1 EDREHV
7 EGGAARAAVLLCDRG
22 AEQARVGGLAMQ
34 FARDLA
40 GALPLVQVGDDLLAR
55 EVGGELTERLLLVGV
70 PADHFGGGHAY
81 SPFQTGSR
89 FCMKAMTPSRVSA
102 LVVRRARALSV
113 SSQGRSSAGTLPSMM
128 PRATVLLACTA
139 SGAPFATSAARAR
152 AVSRTSACGT
162 TRLTRPQRS
171 ASADDIGLPV
181 RTSSIATA
189 RGMAWPMRKTPP
201 APAIRP
207 RCTSG
212 RPNSALSEATTRS
225 LARAS
230 SVPPPRAVPL
240 TAAMTGLEMWCLT
253 TPAKPQCAVSGGVTP
268 SGPLVPRALRSAP

>member
-1 EDREHV
+1 EVGACTRGDVELRTVDDVLVAVTTRGRADVRDVGAAAGLGDRERTDRATLERGTREPLDQVGVARRDDVRGGDAVAEQRRDQARRTTGEDDLLEDREHV

-113 SSQGRSSAGTLPSMM
+113 SSQGRSSAGT
-128 PRATVLLACTA
+128 
-139 SGAPFATSAARAR
+139 
-152 AVSRTSACGT
+152 
-162 TRLTRPQRS
+162 
-171 ASADDIGLPV
+171 
-181 RTSSIATA
+181 
-189 RGMAWPMRKTPP
+189 
-201 APAIRP
+201 
-207 RCTSG
+207 
-212 RPNSALSEATTRS
+212 
-225 LARAS
+225 
-230 SVPPPRAVPL
+230 
-240 TAAMTGLEMWCLT
+240 
-253 TPAKPQCAVSGGVTP
+253 
-268 SGPLVPRALRSAP
+268 